1 MAHRALALKYRPQ
14 TFADMIGQEHVTA
27 VLTRAL
33 EGGRVAHAYLFTGAR
48 GVGKTTCARLIAKA
62 LNCQQRGLEGR
73 SAAEPCNVCTSC
85 TEVTT
90 GVSLDVAE
98 IDGASNRGIADVQAL
113 REKVRFSPTGGKRR
127 VVIID
132 EVHQLSNDAFAALLK
147 TLEEPPPHLVFV
159 FATTDPQ
166 KLPETIRSRTQR
178 FDFARVP
185 LRKVADRLLELQ
197 RREAADP
204 EGTRFELT
212 EGAALLLAHK
222 SEGSMRDAVSALDQ
236 VVSAGEPRVDEELVR
251 RVLGIADRE
260 AFFTIAGAVLERDP
274 KAALKA
280 LHQAFEKGLDAR
292 ELAEGL
298 SEHIRHILVLKV
310 DPEAG
315 DLVALS
321 REDLDRLKR
330 QGGSWT
336 ENDLLR
342 LLKLTSEAS
351 WPMRDSPQPLIHLEA
366 ALLQMATLE
375 PGETLAEILAKLEAL
390 ELRLGGAPAGPAGT
404 PGRAPAPARPASP
417 MGGGGQRAGVTPA
430 PPRPSASAAAPPWT
444 PPSAP
449 PWSAPRASAPA
460 PPVAAAPAPSR
471 VSAPAAPAIA
481 PAAPPRASA
490 PAAPIATA
498 SAPPV
503 AAPAAAS
510 AQVWPSVTADSDAP
524 VATLDAEVERGAE
537 SEACWRATLEGLNA
551 RKRLLGAFLEQS
563 CFVGTAGGTLVVA
576 MDHVHSMVVQEKENL
591 ALVTEEARRAFGRPL
606 ELRCVP
612 LEASQQKR
620 RPTVDE
626 VKPMV
631 ERAIEFF
638 QGEVVEPK
646 RRRSERTEG

>member
-62 LNCQQRGLEGR
+62 LNCQLRGLDGH
-73 SAAEPCNVCTSC
+73 SAGEPCNECTSC
-85 TEVTT
+85 REITT
-90 GVSLDVAE
+90 GVALDVAE

-113 REKVRFSPTGGKRR
+113 REKVRFTPTGGKHR

-204 EGTRFELT
+204 EGMRFGLT

-222 SEGSMRDAVSALDQ
+222 SEGSLRDAVSALDQ
-236 VVSAGEPRVDEELVR
+236 VVSAGEAEVNDELVR

-260 AFFTIAGAVLERDP
+260 AFFTLAGAVLERDP
-274 KAALKA
+274 KAALRA

-292 ELAEGL
+292 DLAEGL

-315 DLVALS
+315 DLVALA
-321 REDLDRLKR
+321 REDLERLKQ
-330 QGGSWT
+330 QGGSWS

-342 LLKLTSEAS
+342 LLKLASEAS

-390 ELRLGGAPAGPAGT
+390 ERRFGGAPVPAAGPGARPAAAPRSAAPMPGGGAQRSSVAAAPPRSAPPDVGGAPATAPPWT
-404 PGRAPAPARPASP
+404 PPRATAPTSAPAA
-417 MGGGGQRAGVTPA
+417 VPA
-430 PPRPSASAAAPPWT
+430 PAAAPPWT
-444 PPSAP
+444 PPRATAP
-449 PWSAPRASAPA
+449 T
-460 PPVAAAPAPSR
+460 
-471 VSAPAAPAIA
+471 SAPAA
-481 PAAPPRASA
+481 APPW
-490 PAAPIATA
+490 T
-498 SAPPV
+498 PPR
-503 AAPAAAS
+503 PPHPHCP
-510 AQVWPSVTADSDAP
+510 WLRPSP
-524 VATLDAEVERGAE
+524 
-537 SEACWRATLEGLNA
+537 
-551 RKRLLGAFLEQS
+551 
-563 CFVGTAGGTLVVA
+563 
-576 MDHVHSMVVQEKENL
+576 
-591 ALVTEEARRAFGRPL
+591 
-606 ELRCVP
+606 
-612 LEASQQKR
+612 
-620 RPTVDE
+620 
-626 VKPMV
+626 
-631 ERAIEFF
+631 
-638 QGEVVEPK
+638 
-646 RRRSERTEG
+646 RRSGRV

>member
-62 LNCQQRGLEGR
+62 LNCQMRGLDGH
-73 SAAEPCNVCTSC
+73 SAGEPCNECTSC
-85 TEVTT
+85 REITT
-90 GVSLDVAE
+90 GVALDVAE

-113 REKVRFSPTGGKRR
+113 REKVRFTPTGGKHR

-132 EVHQLSNDAFAALLK
+132 EVHQLSGDAFAALLK

-236 VVSAGEPRVDEELVR
+236 VVSAGEAEVNDELVR

-274 KAALKA
+274 KAALRA

-292 ELAEGL
+292 DLAEGL

-310 DPEAG
+310 DPEAA
-315 DLVALS
+315 DLVALA
-321 REDLDRLKR
+321 REDLERLKR
-330 QGGSWT
+330 QG
-336 ENDLLR
+336 E
-342 LLKLTSEAS
+342 
-351 WPMRDSPQPLIHLEA
+351 
-366 ALLQMATLE
+366 
-375 PGETLAEILAKLEAL
+375 
-390 ELRLGGAPAGPAGT
+390 
-404 PGRAPAPARPASP
+404 
-417 MGGGGQRAGVTPA
+417 
-430 PPRPSASAAAPPWT
+430 
-444 PPSAP
+444 
-449 PWSAPRASAPA
+449 
-460 PPVAAAPAPSR
+460 
-471 VSAPAAPAIA
+471 
-481 PAAPPRASA
+481 
-490 PAAPIATA
+490 
-498 SAPPV
+498 
-503 AAPAAAS
+503 
-510 AQVWPSVTADSDAP
+510 
-524 VATLDAEVERGAE
+524 
-537 SEACWRATLEGLNA
+537 
-551 RKRLLGAFLEQS
+551 
-563 CFVGTAGGTLVVA
+563 
-576 MDHVHSMVVQEKENL
+576 
-591 ALVTEEARRAFGRPL
+591 
-606 ELRCVP
+606 
-612 LEASQQKR
+612 
-620 RPTVDE
+620 
-626 VKPMV
+626 
-631 ERAIEFF
+631 
-638 QGEVVEPK
+638 
-646 RRRSERTEG
+646 